1 MKTLKSIIA
10 MAVICIVAT
19 ATTVAQDNSLL
30 YKVER
35 NDIKTSYVFG
45 TFHMLP
51 KADFELKDKV
61 ITAFDASEL
70 VVMELDMDDPNMQ
83 SAMMGVSMIAG
94 DDSLQNHMTT
104 EEFNTL
110 DEYFTAKMGVGM
122 ANFNKLKPFVVS
134 SMLMMAHLG
143 KDMASYETT
152 LMAMAKDSSTE
163 IKGLETIEFQMAM
176 FDGQSYED
184 QIDDIIKMLTEDG
197 GVGGYFDKMIAVYK
211 TENIEG
217 LYKLMD
223 EYFEYDK
230 AMQAKL
236 LDERNQNW
244 IPKIGEYSKSQKVF
258 YAVGSG
264 HLGGEQGV
272 IKLLREAGYKVTPI
286 TE

>member
-10 MAVICIVAT
+10 MAIICLSAI

-30 YKVER
+30 YKVEG
-35 NDIKTSYVFG
+35 NGISTSYLFG

-51 KADFELKDKV
+51 KEDFELKEKV
-61 ITAFDASEL
+61 KKAFDASDL

-83 SAMMGVSMIAG
+83 TAMMGVSMISG
-94 DDSLQNHMTT
+94 DDSLQNHMTA
-104 EEFNTL
+104 EEFKIL
-110 DEYFTAKMGVGM
+110 DDYFTSKMGIGM
-122 ANFNKLKPFVVS
+122 ANFNKMKPFVVS
-134 SMLMMAHLG
+134 SMVMMAHLG
-143 KDMASYETT
+143 QNMASYETT
-152 LMAMAKDSSTE
+152 FVGMAKEHSKE

-184 QIDDIIKMLTEDG
+184 QIDDVIKMLTEDG
-197 GVGGYFDKMIAVYK
+197 GIDGFFNKMITIYK
-211 TENIEG
+211 REDIEG
-217 LYKLMD
+217 LYKSMD

-230 AMQAKL
+230 ALQAKL

-244 IPKIGEYSKSQKVF
+244 IPKIGEYSKDQKVF